1 MKYIGFYDR
10 ELNRRAMC
18 LAATNKMDYICE
30 AINWAGEKVT
40 IVSCGMITEEVIA
53 ENEEIISDAITVKYF
68 KSSKQSKNKLKRI
81 YNVFMQNIRLFF
93 YLMNNVSANEKIMV
107 YHSLA
112 LMRCL
117 YIAKKI
123 KSFKMILEVEEFYND
138 VRLKSNAS
146 KSMEKKF
153 IECADAYIFPTKLL
167 NEKFNSYNKPVVI
180 THGTYK
186 IESDRNVSFQDG
198 KIHVVYAGTFD
209 PRKGGAIAAV
219 GSAEFLPENY
229 YVHIIGFG
237 NEIEINNI
245 KALVKKVNEKSKATV
260 TYDGLLSGEEYIQFL
275 QKCQIGLSTQNPDAD
290 FSATSFPSKIL
301 SYMANGLRVVTIRIP
316 AIETSDIG
324 NDVYYYDKQEPE
336 KIAKVIMS
344 INFNDGYNGRER
356 IKELDE
362 IFKTELQELI
372 RK

>member
-30 AINWAGEKVT
+30 AINRADEKVT

-53 ENEEIISDAITVKYF
+53 ESEEIISDSITVKYF
-68 KSSKQSKNKLKRI
+68 KTSKQSKNKLKRI
-81 YNVFMQNIRLFF
+81 YNVFMQNIRLFL
-93 YLMNNVSANEKIMV
+93 YLMKNVSANEKIMV

-117 YIAKKI
+117 YIAKKF
-123 KSFKMILEVEEFYND
+123 KGFKMILEVEEFYND
-138 VRLKSNAS
+138 VKLKSSAS

-167 NEKFNSYNKPVVI
+167 NEKFNKHNKPYI
-180 THGTYK
+180 IIHGTYK
-186 IESDRNVSFQDG
+186 IEEDRNVSFQDG

-209 PRKGGAIAAV
+209 PRKGGVTAAAT
-219 GSAEFLPENY
+219 AEFLPENY
-229 YVHIIGFG
+229 HIHIIGFG
-237 NEIEINNI
+237 SDKEIENI
-245 KALVKKVNEKSKATV
+245 RNVVTETNKKSESTV
-260 TYDGLLSGEEYIQFL
+260 TYDGLLSGEDYIQFL
-275 QKCQIGLSTQNPDAD
+275 QKCQIGLSPQNPNAD
-290 FSATSFPSKIL
+290 FNATSFPSKIL
-301 SYMANGLRVVTIRIP
+301 SYMSNGLRVVTIRIP
-316 AIETSDIG
+316 AIEISDIG

-336 KIAKVIMS
+336 EIAKVIMS
-344 INFNDGYNGRER
+344 IDFNDGYDGRER
-356 IKELDE
+356 IKELDKR
-362 IFKTELQELI
+362 FKTELKELI